1 MPYSLLKVIL
11 RKSLVL
17 LLLLFTFSVFA
28 QSNINTKQIDEHL
41 RKHVKFLASDKLMGR
56 LVGSKGEQKAANYI
70 AAAFKK
76 NGLSPK
82 GTSGYFQSF
91 TVKKNIKNPHGG
103 DHDAQATTI
112 TGNNVIGYI
121 DNKAK
126 YTVVIGAHYDH
137 LGYNEYGSST
147 YRSTDSNEKPM
158 IHNGADDNASGTA
171 ALIELSRLLAQSTHQ
186 QHNYLFIAFSGEEE
200 GLLGSNYFT
209 KSPTIDTATLAYMIN
224 MDMVGR
230 LDTIKQSFAIS
241 GTGTSPEW
249 DPHLNKV
256 LTPLKVKYDKGG
268 TGASDHTSFYYINI
282 PALHFF
288 TGSHY
293 DYHKP
298 SDDEEKINYHG
309 MVQIIDYIY
318 QLTGLLNHVGKL
330 PFTPTAQDSTEKIT
344 FKVTLG
350 IMPDY
355 LYDGKGVR
363 IDGTTPGKPAAKANL
378 MRGDIIIKLGETNVT
393 DMQAYMQCL
402 KMFKKGDVTTIII
415 LRGTEEKQLEVTF

>member
-1 MPYSLLKVIL
+1 MPYSITKVVT
-11 RKSLVL
+11 KAL
-17 LLLLFTFSVFA
+17 LLLVVFA
-28 QSNINTKQIDEHL
+28 CSSAAFSQSSINQQQVNQRVRQHISY
-41 RKHVKFLASDKLMGR
+41 LASDKLEGR
-56 LVGSKGEQKAANYI
+56 LVGSKGEKKAAKYI
-70 AAAFKK
+70 AAWFKK
-76 NGLSPK
+76 NGLIPK
-82 GTSGYFQSF
+82 GNHGYLQAFS
-91 TVKKNIKNPHGG
+91 VKKNLKNPHGN
-103 DHDAQATTI
+103 DDSPQAVTI
-112 TGNNVIGYI
+112 NGNNVVGYI
-121 DNKAK
+121 DNQAP

-147 YRSTDSNEKPM
+147 YRPTDSTEKPQ

-171 ALIELSRLLAQSTHQ
+171 ALIELSGLLANSSFK

-209 KSPTIDTATLAYMIN
+209 KHPTIDTAAMAYMIN

-230 LDTIKQSFAIS
+230 LDTVKQSFAIS
-241 GTGTSPEW
+241 GTGTSPLWETS
-249 DPHLNKV
+249 LGQVN
-256 LTPLKVKYDKGG
+256 TPLKVKYEKGG

-298 SDDEEKINYHG
+298 SDDDEKINYTG

-318 QLTGLLNHVGKL
+318 QLCGLLNNSGKL
-330 PFTPTAQDSTEKIT
+330 AFTPTAQDTSEKIS

-355 LYDGKGVR
+355 LYDGKGVK

-378 MRGDIIIKLGETNVT
+378 MRGDVIIKLGETTVS
-393 DMQAYMQCL
+393 DMQSYMKCL
-402 KMFKKGDVTTIII
+402 KMFKKGDTTNVII
-415 LRGTEEKQLEVTF
+415 LRGGEEKQVEVTF